1 MATRAGEPGIRVAP
15 SASPQGVCVFAP
27 STIVTVT
34 VENSADEERDAEVHF
49 HAGGQGFWIA
59 RLLGRLDVPTTIC
72 TVFGGEAGR
81 VASTLVEAEPIE
93 VRAVRR
99 QESNGCWVHDRR
111 TGERQV
117 VADVAGSALG
127 RHETDELVG
136 AAIAAALRHGICV
149 LTGPQHPGLI
159 DASHYGR
166 MTTDLR
172 ANGVEVIIDLSGPPL
187 RSSLGAGVD
196 FCKVSDED
204 LSATDGAPL
213 SATPL
218 DGLAWLREQGA
229 ERAVITRAEEPAIG
243 CVDDDAF
250 EVETPTFQVVDHRG
264 AGDAFTALIAA
275 ARYWGL
281 DWDDAVRWGAAAGA
295 LTVLRRGLASAD
307 RNEIHQ
313 LLDRI
318 QLRPA
323 QH

>member
-1 MATRAGEPGIRVAP
+1 MTANAGGSGGDGERSVR
-15 SASPQGVCVFAP
+15 PQGVCVFAP

-34 VENSADEERDAEVHF
+34 IENSTDEARESEVHF

-59 RLLGRLDVPTTIC
+59 RLLGRLGVPTTIC

-111 TGERQV
+111 TGERRV
-117 VADVAGSALG
+117 VADVAGAALG

-136 AAIAAALRHGICV
+136 AAIATALRHGICV

-166 MTTDLR
+166 MITDLR
-172 ANGVEVIIDLSGPPL
+172 ANGVEVIVDLSGEPL

-204 LSATDGAPL
+204 LTATDVSPA
-213 SATPL
+213 SAHPL
-218 DGLAWLREQGA
+218 DGLGWLREQGA
-229 ERAVITRAEEPAIG
+229 RRAVITRAEHPAVAL
-243 CVDDDAF
+243 VDGDAF
-250 EVETPTFQVVDHRG
+250 DVVTPQFQVVDHRG
-264 AGDAFTALIAA
+264 AGDAFTALVAA

-295 LTVLRRGLASAD
+295 LTVLRRGLATAD
-307 RNEIHQ
+307 RKEIHQ

-318 QLRPA
+318 DLRPA

>member
-1 MATRAGEPGIRVAP
+1 
-15 SASPQGVCVFAP
+15 VFAP

-34 VENSADEERDAEVHF
+34 VENSTDEAQEAEVHF

-59 RLLGRLDVPTTIC
+59 RLLGRLGVPTTIC

-81 VASTLVEAEPIE
+81 VASTLVEGEPIE

-99 QESNGCWVHDRR
+99 QEGNGCWVHDRR
-111 TGERQV
+111 SGERHV
-117 VADVAGSALG
+117 VAEVAGAALG

-136 AAIAAALRHGICV
+136 AAMAAALRHGICV
-149 LTGPQHPGLI
+149 LTGPQHPGVI

-166 MTTDLR
+166 MATDLR
-172 ANGVEVIIDLSGPPL
+172 ANGVEVIVDLSGPPL
-187 RSSLGAGVD
+187 RSSLGAGID
-196 FCKVSDED
+196 FCKVSEED
-204 LSATDGAPL
+204 LSATEGAPPSL
-213 SATPL
+213 HPL
-218 DGLAWLREQGA
+218 DGLEWLLEHGA
-229 ERAVITRAEEPAIG
+229 LRAVITRGEESAMGSVNRDP
-243 CVDDDAF
+243 F

-264 AGDAFTALIAA
+264 AGDAFTALVAA

-295 LTVLRRGLASAD
+295 LTVLRRGLATAD

-318 QLRPA
+318 QLRSARP
-323 QH
+323 

>member
-1 MATRAGEPGIRVAP
+1 M
-15 SASPQGVCVFAP
+15 CVFAP

-34 VENSADEERDAEVHF
+34 VENSTDEEQGSEVHF

-59 RLLGRLDVPTTIC
+59 RLLGRLGVPTTIC
-72 TVFGGEAGR
+72 TVFGGETGR

-99 QESNGCWVHDRR
+99 QESSGCWVHDRR
-111 TGERQV
+111 TGERHV
-117 VADVAGSALG
+117 VADVRGAALG

-136 AAIAAALRHGICV
+136 AAIAGALRHGICV
-149 LTGPQHPGLI
+149 LTGPQQPGLI

-166 MTTDLR
+166 MTGDLR
-172 ANGVEVIIDLSGPPL
+172 ANGVEVIVDLSGAPL

-204 LSATDGAPL
+204 LAATEGAPP
-213 SATPL
+213 SAAPL
-218 DGLAWLREQGA
+218 DGLAWLLELGA
-229 ERAVITRAEEPAIG
+229 LRAVITRGGKPAIG
-243 CVDDDAF
+243 QVDADPF
-250 EVETPTFQVVDHRG
+250 EVGTPTFQVVDHRG

-295 LTVLRRGLASAD
+295 LTVLRRGLATAN